1 MSDMSRS
8 TKLGL
13 SSVLI
18 LLGCL
23 LPSPFGV
30 VCAVISCL
38 LGLFAAQQGSKWWLM
53 VPSAIIALTA
63 GLMYI
68 GFHAT

>member
-1 MSDMSRS
+1 MSGMSRS

-13 SSVLI
+13 SSVL
-18 LLGCL
+18 LLIGCL
-23 LPSPFGV
+23 LPPPFGV
-30 VCAVISCL
+30 ICAVISCL
-38 LGLFAAQQGSKWWLM
+38 LGLLAAQQGNKWWLI